1 MQNSHRQQGFLKLPN
16 DSMLKTIAVATCLC
30 LVCSLLVSVAAVVLK
45 PLQVKN
51 KLLDRKQNILLVAGI
66 EDPSQTVDE
75 LFQKIETRAIDM
87 QTGEYTDAVDAQS
100 YDQYKAS
107 KDPAFRVS
115 LNKQQDIAK
124 IGGRAKYASV
134 YLVKDGDQLDKI
146 IIPIRG
152 YGLWSTLFGFLAL
165 ESDATTVS
173 GITFYDHKETPG
185 LGGEIENRRWQASW
199 QGKQIVN
206 PQGQVMLGLI
216 KGKVVPNSPQ
226 APYQI
231 DGLAGASL
239 TSRGVSNLIQFW
251 VGENGFGPYLE
262 RIRKQYQE
270 SVSVL
275 PLSTLSSEG

>member
-1 MQNSHRQQGFLKLPN
+1 MLNNNQQKGFLKLPN
-16 DSMLKTIAVATCLC
+16 DSIVKTIAVATSLC

-45 PLQVKN
+45 PLQVEN
-51 KLLDRKQNILLVAGI
+51 KLLDRKQNILRVAGI
-66 EDPSQTVDE
+66 EDSSQTIDE
-75 LFQKIETRAIDM
+75 LFQQIETRVVDM
-87 QTGEYTDAVDAQS
+87 QTGEYTDAVDAHS
-100 YDQYKAS
+100 YDQFKAS
-107 KDPAFRVS
+107 KDPAYRVKLS
-115 LNKQQDIAK
+115 RQQDIAK

-134 YLVKDGDQLDKI
+134 YLVKNNDRLDKI

-185 LGGEIENRRWQASW
+185 LGGEIENRNWQASW
-199 QGKQIVN
+199 QGKQLVN
-206 PQGQVMLGLI
+206 PQGQVVLGLI
-216 KGKVVPNSPQ
+216 KGKVVPNSAQ
-226 APYQI
+226 SPYQI

-262 RIRKQYQE
+262 RIRKQHRE
-270 SVSVL
+270 AVSIL
-275 PLSTLSSEG
+275 PLGKLSSEG